1 MPCPSFLA
9 PARGQASGRDRA
21 DTVWPSARCV
31 RRRVVR
37 FVTPAFIRARG
48 GATVPGYQASVEV
61 FMKGRMLLA
70 AAAIIGASATATAQ
84 TSLTMPPDGGNQRSE
99 VVQQIGLVRVAVE
112 YSSPDVH
119 GPNGEDRR
127 GKIWGT
133 LVPYGIHDLGFNNAK
148 GPWRAG
154 ANENTVL
161 TVSHPVK
168 IQGQP
173 LAAGRY
179 GLHMLA
185 GEKDWTLILSKNS
198 TSWGSFSYD
207 QAEDALRVT
216 VTPEKAPYREWLAY
230 DFVDRQQDRA
240 TLAMHW
246 EELRVPFT
254 IAVEDGPGLYIENMR
269 RELRNF
275 AGFRW
280 QSWQAAAQYC
290 LQQNRNLPE
299 ALAWADKAI
308 SMPGIG
314 QANFTTLTTKA
325 QILERMQ
332 RTTEAEAVMAQA
344 LDLPGAQPI
353 ELHQYGRRLLA
364 AGKSKEALAVFQK
377 NAKRFGDAWPV
388 HVGLAR
394 GHSAVGDYKTALKHA
409 EIALT
414 QAPDDINKK
423 SLADAIVKLKQ
434 GQDMNPPAAR

>member
-1 MPCPSFLA
+1 M
-9 PARGQASGRDRA
+9 Q
-21 DTVWPSARCV
+21 
-31 RRRVVR
+31 
-37 FVTPAFIRARG
+37 
-48 GATVPGYQASVEV
+48 
-61 FMKGRMLLA
+61 GRMLLA
-70 AAAIIGASATATAQ
+70 AAAVMAASATAAAQ
-84 TSLTMPPDGGNQRSE
+84 TLTTPPDGGNQRSE
-99 VVQQIGLVRVAVE
+99 VIQQIGLVRVSVE

-119 GPNGEDRR
+119 GPAGEDRR

-154 ANENTVL
+154 ANENTVF

-185 GEKDWTLILSKNS
+185 GEKEWTLILSKNS

-216 VTPEKAPYREWLAY
+216 VTPEKAPYREYLAY
-230 DFVDRQQDRA
+230 DFVDRQLDRA
-240 TLAMHW
+240 TLALHW

-254 IAVEDGPGLYIENMR
+254 IAVEDAAGLYIDNMR
-269 RELRNF
+269 RELRNA

-280 QSWQAAAQYC
+280 QSWQAAAQFC
-290 LQQNRNLPE
+290 LQQNKNLPE
-299 ALAWADKAI
+299 ALTWADKAI
-308 SMPGIG
+308 AMPGIG
-314 QANFTTLTTKA
+314 QANFATLSTKA
-325 QILERMQ
+325 QILERMS
-332 RTTEAEAVMAQA
+332 RTSEADAVMAQA
-344 LDLPGAQPI
+344 LDLPNAQPI
-353 ELHQYGRRLLA
+353 ELHQFGRRLLA
-364 AGKSKEALAVFQK
+364 AGKNKEALAVFQK
-377 NAKRFGDAWPV
+377 NAKRFGDTWPV

-394 GHSAVGDYKTALKHA
+394 GYSAVGDYKTALKHA

-423 SLADAIVKLKQ
+423 SLADAVVKLKQ

>member
-1 MPCPSFLA
+1 
-9 PARGQASGRDRA
+9 
-21 DTVWPSARCV
+21 
-31 RRRVVR
+31 
-37 FVTPAFIRARG
+37 
-48 GATVPGYQASVEV
+48 
-61 FMKGRMLLA
+61 MKGRMLLA
-70 AAAIIGASATATAQ
+70 AAAVVAVSATAAAQ

-119 GPNGEDRR
+119 GPTGDDRR

-154 ANENTVL
+154 ANENTVF

-173 LAAGRY
+173 LPAGRY

-216 VTPEKAPYREWLAY
+216 VTPEKAAYREWLAY
-230 DFVDRQQDRA
+230 DFIDRQQEKA
-240 TLAMHW
+240 TLALHW

-254 IAVEDGPGLYIENMR
+254 IAVEDGPGLYIDNMR

-280 QSWQAAAQYC
+280 QSWQTAAQYC

-299 ALAWADKAI
+299 ALTWADKAI

-314 QANFTTLTTKA
+314 QANFATLSTKA
-325 QILERMQ
+325 QILERMS
-332 RTTEAEAVMAQA
+332 RTTEADAVMAQA
-344 LDLPGAQPI
+344 LDLPVAQAI
-353 ELHQYGRRLLA
+353 EIHQYGRRLLA
-364 AGKSKEALAVFQK
+364 AGKNKEALAVFQK
-377 NAKRFGDAWPV
+377 NAKRFGDSWPV

-394 GHSAVGDYKTALKHA
+394 GHSAAGDYKTALKHA